1 MSLQKNIR
9 LLTWF
14 NFFTDFKM
22 YGPIA
27 IIYFSHISHS
37 YALGGLV
44 FSIAYIVSALFDVPT
59 GIFAD
64 RIGRKKTII
73 LGAVFAALFVI
84 FYAIGLNFWLL
95 AVGAFFEGLSRAFYS
110 GNNNALLHNML
121 SDEGMEHD
129 YHVYLGRLT
138 SWFQIALAVSGLL
151 GAFIANFSFPLVM
164 WLSVIPQVVCL
175 YISFQITDRSN
186 NKISETS
193 VIQDLKRGFAA
204 FKNNANLR
212 LLTISS
218 ILDYGF
224 GETSYQF
231 QAAFYNTILPIWAV
245 GIAKTLSN
253 IGAAIGFRFSG
264 WVINKLGAIN
274 TLFYGEIYGKCVA
287 FFSLIVITKLSP
299 FLMSTSSIFF
309 GTGSI
314 AEASLMQKEFSD
326 QQRATMS
333 SLNSFAGS
341 LFFGILVY
349 LIGFLA
355 DKFDPRNALLL
366 LQIGSLSVLYI
377 LWRLFKQN
385 RNISKIH
392 LE

>member
-1 MSLQKNIR
+1 
-9 LLTWF
+9 
-14 NFFTDFKM
+14 
-22 YGPIA
+22 
-27 IIYFSHISHS
+27 
-37 YALGGLV
+37 
-44 FSIAYIVSALFDVPT
+44 
-59 GIFAD
+59 
-64 RIGRKKTII
+64 
-73 LGAVFAALFVI
+73 
-84 FYAIGLNFWLL
+84 
-95 AVGAFFEGLSRAFYS
+95 
-110 GNNNALLHNML
+110 
-121 SDEGMEHD
+121 
-129 YHVYLGRLT
+129 
-138 SWFQIALAVSGLL
+138 
-151 GAFIANFSFPLVM
+151 M